1 MGDRPGPG
9 LVGREDSLA
18 LLAAALQRAATGTPG
33 LVVVAGET
41 GVGKTALVQEFLAT
55 AGASVLAG
63 VCVPVAGE
71 PLPYAALTQAL
82 RRARGHGVVRQ
93 EVGRSPELA
102 RLLPG
107 APPDPEVAEPTAASR
122 VRLFQAVL
130 GLLER
135 MGAGGPVV
143 HVVEDVHWA
152 DPATL
157 DLLAFL
163 ATNLTDER
171 VLLLMTYRTEEVA
184 DTDALAT
191 WLAELGRLRSA
202 EVLRLGR
209 LDRGQASELVARLL
223 GAEPDP
229 DLLAATLE
237 RSAGNPLFVEQLV
250 LSGDGPGALPG
261 TLPGT
266 LRDLLR
272 ARVGRLPEGTR
283 GVLRAAS
290 VVGRVASVPL
300 LARTG
305 GADVATVEELLRPA
319 LAARVLEVRG
329 DDRIGFQHP
338 AFQEVVY
345 AELLPAERARLHR
358 AAAEA
363 LAEQPEPSAEVVG
376 EVARHWHRAGD
387 LARALDAAVRAGEA
401 SEGIYAFAD
410 ARASYTRALELL
422 DQVPSAYDRVQLA
435 ARAAEC
441 AHLVGDTEAALRLAG
456 SALAQVSD
464 PADRARLHERL
475 GSYHF
480 LAGDGPAAER
490 SFREALALLPP
501 GDTSVLAA
509 RAQAGLGLYY
519 AAWSRFD
526 EADVACAEAL
536 RIAAE
541 VGAPREEG
549 VARNALGVVAAGR
562 GNPDEALRQLR
573 ASLGT
578 ALELEQP
585 GDVASAYV
593 NLSHVLGLAGRL
605 DEVVS
610 LARDGLAQLTR
621 YGQDR
626 QNGSLLLVNASIAL
640 VGSGR
645 LAEAEEVIATA
656 LRRQPRGIMAAP
668 VFLMAARIR
677 LAEGDLDVA
686 RDHADQARL
695 VIEAEDAP
703 VAWLREAVET
713 GAEVELWAG
722 RPVAALAAVTDGL
735 EVIAGTDEERFA
747 TGLLAL
753 GLRALADDAAV
764 RRDPA
769 SRAER
774 RSRREELLGTL
785 ARTRAG
791 IGDQALPETAVLD
804 QVCDAELARLDEAA
818 AAPLWANVA
827 GAWRDLGRPFP
838 AAYAGWREA
847 EELLRDGVSAPAT
860 AALRRV
866 HAASRELGARRLVE
880 EVEALARWYRL
891 DLLPVVPAQRREE
904 PAAEALAAY
913 GLTAREL
920 EVLTALAEGHSNKEI
935 AEEMFISVKTASVH
949 VSNILRKLDVG
960 GRQDAARIAHR
971 LGIGG

>member
-1 MGDRPGPG
+1 MGDRPGRG

-18 LLAAALQRAATGTPG
+18 LLAAALQRAAGGTPG
-33 LVVVAGET
+33 VAVVAGET
-41 GVGKTALVQEFLAT
+41 GVGKTALVQEFLAST
-55 AGASVLAG
+55 DASVLVGA
-63 VCVPVAGE
+63 CVPVAGE

-107 APPDPEVAEPTAASR
+107 MAPDLEVAEPAVSSR
-122 VRLFQAVL
+122 VRLFQSVL

-184 DTDALAT
+184 DTDAMAT

-202 EVLRLGR
+202 EVLRLER
-209 LDRGQASELVARLL
+209 LDRDQVAELVTRLL
-223 GAEPDP
+223 GEQPAADR
-229 DLLAATLE
+229 LAATLD

-261 TLPGT
+261 TLQ
-266 LRDLLR
+266 DLLR
-272 ARVGRLPEGTR
+272 ARVGRLPEQTR
-283 GVLRAAS
+283 SVLRAAS

-300 LARTG
+300 LARTA
-305 GADVATVEELLRPA
+305 GADVDAVEDALRPA

-329 DDRIGFQHP
+329 ADRIGFQHP

-363 LAEQPEPSAEVVG
+363 LAEVPDPSAEAVG
-376 EVARHWHRAGD
+376 ELARHWHRAGD
-387 LARALDAAVRAGEA
+387 LDRALDAAVRAGEA
-401 SEGIYAFAD
+401 SEGVYAFAD

-422 DQVPSAYDRVQLA
+422 DQVPSSYDRVQLS

-456 SALAQVSD
+456 SALEQVTD
-464 PADRARLHERL
+464 PLERARLHERI
-475 GSYHF
+475 GAYHF
-480 LAGDGPAAER
+480 LAGAGPAAEQ

-501 GDTSVLAA
+501 GDTTVLAA
-509 RAQAGLGLYY
+509 RAYAGLGLFY
-519 AAWSRFD
+519 AAWSRLD
-526 EADVACAEAL
+526 EADAACAEAM
-536 RIAAE
+536 RIAAA
-541 VGAPREEG
+541 VGARREEG
-549 VARNALGVVAAGR
+549 AARNALGVVAAGR
-562 GNPDEALRQLR
+562 GDTDEAITLLRS
-573 ASLGT
+573 ALGT
-578 ALELEQP
+578 ALEVEEP

-605 DEVVS
+605 DEVVTLS
-610 LARDGLAQLTR
+610 RDGIAELTR

-640 VGSGR
+640 VNAGR
-645 LAEAEEVIATA
+645 LAEAEELIATA

-668 VFLMAARIR
+668 VLLLAARIR

-695 VIEAEDAP
+695 VIEAENAP
-703 VAWLREAVET
+703 VAWLREVVET

-722 RPVAALAAVTDGL
+722 RPIPALAVVTDGL
-735 EVIAGTDEERFA
+735 DVVAGTDEERFA

-753 GLRALADDAAV
+753 GLRALADDAAI
-764 RRDPA
+764 RRDA
-769 SRAER
+769 G
-774 RSRREELLGTL
+774 SRRARRARRDELVAAL
-785 ARTRAG
+785 ARTRAA
-791 IGDQALPETAVLD
+791 IGDASLPETAALD
-804 QVCDAELARLDEAA
+804 RVCDAEVARLDDVASAALWAEAA
-818 AAPLWANVA
+818 E
-827 GAWRDLGRPFP
+827 AWRAIGRPFP

-847 EELLRDGVSAPAT
+847 EALLADGVSAAAT

-866 HAASRELGARRLVE
+866 HAQARELGARRLEE
-880 EVEALARWYRL
+880 EVESLARWYRL
-891 DLLPVVPAQRREE
+891 DLLPTVPAQRSEE
-904 PAAEALAAY
+904 DTAVALAAY

-935 AEEMFISVKTASVH
+935 ADAMFISVKTASVH

-960 GRQDAARIAHR
+960 GRQEAARIAHR